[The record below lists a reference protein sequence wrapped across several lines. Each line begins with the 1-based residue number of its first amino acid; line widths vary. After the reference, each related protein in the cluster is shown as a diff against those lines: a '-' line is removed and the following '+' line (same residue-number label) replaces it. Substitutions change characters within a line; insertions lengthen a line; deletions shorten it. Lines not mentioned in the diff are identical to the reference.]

1 MLEIA
6 MGIEVDHMSSA
17 SVSGRKFFHSRCMSW
32 S

>member
-6 MGIEVDHMSSA
+6 MGVEMDHISSA
-17 SVSGRKFFHSRCMSW
+17 SVSGRKFFHNRYISW